1 MKFCAKKTD
10 RSNSRD
16 LFLLKITIIYVCLGW
31 QVGIQAQ
38 DLQVSII
45 GNTEPSIQ
53 VETLVAENKII
64 ISDASG
70 VILKQVDYT
79 FPSNLDPSFLVYG
92 SPSESI
98 IRENIANFLWIN
110 RQGKIIHSES
120 NSSGSEDGEV
130 VSELATD
137 PQFRTQ
143 VIYNPKIVFGNSMG
157 SSAQIITSKKQTI
170 SLHFS
175 TNRQLRGVHVSNNG
189 AFIALVTAQ
198 NGLDDLIKIFDR
210 YGNSITQ
217 WEFSQ
222 PVEGVEFSQDGR
234 YHTLFSGGRVGV
246 YDSYTSQRIGSSS
259 IRGNSILTAAY
270 LPSKNTIVVI
280 TADVNKPLIQQ
291 TGLKFNVY
299 PTVRDLELHQ
309 INTVERR
316 VSKQAFKTLDIKQFA
331 PIHLS
336 QKGDHLL
343 LTGLASEFILK

>member
-198 NGLDDLIKIFDR
+198 NGLDDLVKVFDR

-316 VSKQAFKTLDIKQFA
+316 ISKQAFKTLDIKQYA

-336 QKGDHLL
+336 QKGDLLL